1 MTLDQAILAKVNTL
15 PADKQQEVLDFVEF
29 LTTKAASSRSRR
41 RVKGLLADF
50 KTEITAQDIAEARR
64 EMWANFPREV
74 ES

>member
-1 MTLDQAILAKVNTL
+1 MTLDQAILTKVSAL

-29 LTTKAASSRSRR
+29 LASKAAPIRARR

-50 KTEITAQDIAEARR
+50 KTDITATDIADVRR

-74 ES
+74 EP